1 MRFLILNLAF
11 IWLVTA
17 GCWTSIATAQSNEA
31 SKESYRKFAE
41 TEAGDANRGKVVFE
55 NRAKAACIKCHTV
68 DGSRTGVGPDL
79 ANIGVKFERDRLVES
94 LLEPSKM
101 IADGFST
108 TMVQTG
114 AGQAYSGVLQRVT
127 SDFIELKDAESKTIR
142 LQLSEIEEQRQS
154 TLSLM
159 PQDIFATMTANEFVD
174 VIAYTQSL
182 RGTYSRR
189 IDAAGFVDDAPLARK
204 PLALPPRLDNLVFDH
219 PVAILPIP
227 KQPNGFVVA
236 EHAGKCWVVNP
247 ASTNPKELLLDL
259 SSQIRFGGAT
269 GLLGFAFHPLFPEDN
284 RAFLKFQINEGGRI
298 VTIVEERQWNLVD
311 SKATLANNRI
321 LMRITGSTQDHN
333 GGSIAFGP
341 DNMLYIGMGDS
352 GPQRDPEGH
361 GQDLKTLLGKVMRI
375 DIDHR
380 SDDLPYAIPKDN
392 PFVDHPSARKEIW
405 AYGFREPW
413 RISFDSETKDL
424 WVGDVGQ
431 DRYEEVSIVRKGEN
445 LGWNVY
451 EGFSDFSNQYRRQDA
466 SFVQPIMSYPRSLGV
481 SVTGGYVYR
490 GHLAPKFVGWYVFG
504 DFESRRIW
512 AVRQE
517 NRVMVEVVELG
528 RAPSRIVSFAEQP
541 DGELL
546 VVGFDDGVIRQ
557 LDLTKVDATPMRRHV
572 LTETAER
579 SPVLWR
585 YTRSMPTGDWT
596 QSTYD
601 DHEWKVGPAGF
612 GTVGTPGSVVRT
624 DWNSSDI
631 WLRREFTSPH
641 SIAESTNAFLRLHHD
656 EDVEVYING
665 VLAVRAGRWT
675 SGYVDV
681 PMEAAAKT
689 AIRKGTN
696 NLAVHCHQ
704 NSGGQYVDV
713 GIIELHDE

>member
-1 MRFLILNLAF
+1 MRFLNLNLAF
-11 IWLVTA
+11 IWIVAL
-17 GCWTSIATAQSNEA
+17 GFRTSIATAQSNDA
-31 SKESYRKFAE
+31 SRESYRKIAE
-41 TEAGDANRGKVVFE
+41 SETGDADRGKVVFE
-55 NRAKAACIKCHTV
+55 NRTKAGCIKCHTV
-68 DGSRTGVGPDL
+68 DGGRTGVGPDL
-79 ANIGVKFERDRLVES
+79 ANIGFKYERDKLVEA

-108 TMVQTG
+108 TMILTQ
-114 AGQAYSGVLQRVT
+114 AGQSFSGVLQRVT
-127 SDFIELKDAESKTIR
+127 SGFLELKDAESKTIR

-154 TLSLM
+154 SISLM
-159 PQDIFATMTANEFVD
+159 PQDIFATMTSNEFVD
-174 VIAYTQSL
+174 VIAYMQSL
-182 RGTYSRR
+182 RGTNPGR
-189 IDAAGFVDDAPLARK
+189 IDAAGYVDDAPVARK
-204 PLALPPRLDNLVFDH
+204 PVVLRPRLDSLLFDH
-219 PVAILPIP
+219 PVAILAIP
-227 KQPNGFVVA
+227 NESNGFVVA
-236 EHAGKCWVVNP
+236 EHAGKCWLVEP
-247 ASTNPKELLLDL
+247 SSTNPKELLLDL
-259 SSQIRFGGAT
+259 SNQIRFGGAT
-269 GLLGFAFHPLFPEDN
+269 GLLGFAFHPQFPEDN
-284 RAFLKFQINEGGRI
+284 RVFLKFQINEGGRI
-298 VTIVEERQWNLVD
+298 VTIVEERQWNRAS
-311 SKATLANNRI
+311 SKPSLANNRV
-321 LMRITGSTQDHN
+321 LMRITGATQDHN
-333 GGSIAFGP
+333 GGSIVFGP

-361 GQDLKTLLGKVMRI
+361 GQDLNTLLGKVMRI

-380 SDDLPYAIPKDN
+380 SDDLPYAIPRDN
-392 PFVDHPSARKEIW
+392 PFFDHPSARKEIW
-405 AYGFREPW
+405 AFGFREPW

-451 EGFSDFSNQYRRQDA
+451 EGFSDFSNQYRRQDS

-490 GHLAPKFVGWYVFG
+490 GHEAPKFVGWYVFG

-517 NRVMVEVVELG
+517 NRLMVEVVELG

-557 LDLTKVDATPMRRHV
+557 LDLSTADATPLRRHV
-572 LTETAER
+572 LVETAER

-601 DHEWKVGPAGF
+601 DQEWKVAPAGF

-624 DWNSSDI
+624 DWNTSDI
-631 WLRREFTSPH
+631 WLRREFVSSH
-641 SIAESTNAFLRLHHD
+641 SISKSTNAFLRLHHD

-665 VLAVRAGRWT
+665 IVAARVGRWT

-681 PMEAAAKT
+681 PIEPAAKA
-689 AIRKGTN
+689 AIREGAN
-696 NLAVHCHQ
+696 CLAVHCHQ
-704 NSGGQYVDV
+704 NSGGQYIDV
-713 GIIELHDE
+713 GIIELRDE